1 VTIFALLEMHKR
13 GEASWDQSELFG
25 PITITPL
32 ERAAETEEVA

>member
-25 PITITPL
+25 PIKINPL
-32 ERAAETEEVA
+32 EVASETEEVA